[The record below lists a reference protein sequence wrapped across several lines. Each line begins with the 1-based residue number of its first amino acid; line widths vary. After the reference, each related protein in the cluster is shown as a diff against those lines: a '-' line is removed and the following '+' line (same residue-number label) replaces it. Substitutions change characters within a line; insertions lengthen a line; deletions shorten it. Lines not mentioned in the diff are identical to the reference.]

1 MSYEQRRF
9 KGPCQKCGR
18 KSYRKKLC
26 HKCYKDDSK
35 KGFHCTVT
43 TCHRPIFATT
53 LCRTHFKSFNSWCR
67 IEGCSK
73 HPIANGMCNYH
84 YRRINLPA
92 LQCNKCT
99 KKHFMN
105 DLCFKHYME
114 ERPQLR
120 RCLEPGCTR
129 MRVSRGMCR
138 KHYISWRRATLAVSS
153 VAKV

>member
-1 MSYEQRRF
+1 MSYEKRRF

-26 HKCYKDDSK
+26 HKCYKEESK

-84 YRRINLPA
+84 YRRIKLPTQIC
-92 LQCNKCT
+92 LKQN
-99 KKHFMN
+99 
-105 DLCFKHYME
+105 
-114 ERPQLR
+114 LR
-120 RCLEPGCTR
+120 R
-129 MRVSRGMCR
+129 SRRLQKR
-138 KHYISWRRATLAVSS
+138 KTLLLHAVPNKHAIVNYHPVLLSPP
-153 VAKV
+153 KVL